1 MKCSDENR
9 MSETIGIESCELK
22 AAECEHIAA
31 KMPMSRS
38 VELIWIWRQSGAKGR
53 SRLLRVNGARGRPRA
68 DR

>member
-9 MSETIGIESCELK
+9 MSETIGIESYELK

-38 VELIWIWRQSGAKGR
+38 VELIWIRRQSGAKGR